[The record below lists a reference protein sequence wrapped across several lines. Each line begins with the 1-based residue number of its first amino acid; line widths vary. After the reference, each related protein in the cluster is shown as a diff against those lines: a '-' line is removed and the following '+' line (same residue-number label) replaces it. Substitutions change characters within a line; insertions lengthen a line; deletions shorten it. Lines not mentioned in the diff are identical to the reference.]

1 MDAGDSECAA
11 VQSAAGS
18 YYRPG
23 TYFGDRQGIVP
34 IPPQH
39 GKAKEGRKSFRG
51 NPIALEMPARGKH
64 GKPRTGFPP
73 FPPPLEITQTR
84 RDSHI
89 STAPT
94 NTYIYKSS
102 EAKP

>member
-1 MDAGDSECAA
+1 MDAGDSQCAA
-11 VQSAAGS
+11 VQGSAGS
-18 YYRPG
+18 HYRPG
-23 TYFGDRQGIVP
+23 AHFGDRQGILP

-39 GKAKEGRKSFRG
+39 GKAKEGRKSFRDK
-51 NPIALEMPARGKH
+51 PIAMEMPVRGKH
-64 GKPRTGFPP
+64 GKPRACFPL

-94 NTYIYKSS
+94 TTYI
-102 EAKP
+102 